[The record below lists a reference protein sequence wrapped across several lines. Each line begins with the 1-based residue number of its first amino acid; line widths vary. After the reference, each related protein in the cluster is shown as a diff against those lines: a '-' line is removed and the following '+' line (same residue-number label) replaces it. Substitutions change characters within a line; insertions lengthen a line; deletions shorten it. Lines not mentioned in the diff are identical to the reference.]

1 MNPFYPR
8 LDCLPTPQQSIW
20 PDLRQVPRVFVLYG
34 GTAIALQLGH
44 RQSLDFDFF
53 SSEPVIPE
61 KLLETIPFLAHAK
74 ILQNERQT
82 LTVAVQRQGIVK
94 VSFFGGL
101 GLGRVKEPLETND
114 GTLRVASL
122 LDLAGTK
129 AAVIQ
134 KRAEVKDYLDIIAL
148 IDHGISLAEALGAA
162 QALYPEQYN
171 PMITLK
177 ALTYFTDGNLHTL
190 TQPQRETLINAAS
203 QITEIPEIRRIS
215 TAIHA

>member
-1 MNPFYPR
+1 MNPFSPR
-8 LDCLPTPQQSIW
+8 LDCLPPPQQCLW
-20 PDLRQVPRVFVLYG
+20 PELRQVPRGFVLYG

-53 SSEPVIPE
+53 SSESVIPE
-61 KLLETIPFLAHAK
+61 QLLDTLPFLARAR
-74 ILQNERQT
+74 ILQNENQT
-82 LTVAVQRQGIVK
+82 LTVALQVGGIVK

-101 GLGRVKEPLETND
+101 RLGRVRDPLETSD

-134 KRAEVKDYLDIIAL
+134 KRAEAKDYLDLIAL
-148 IDHGISLAEALGAA
+148 IDHGISLPEALGAA
-162 QALYPEQYN
+162 QALYPDQYN

-177 ALTYFTDGNLHTL
+177 ALTYFADGNLHTL
-190 TQPQRETLINAAS
+190 TQPQREKLVLAAS
-203 QITEIPEIRRIS
+203 QITDIPPIARIS
-215 TAIHA
+215 DAIHT